1 MEEKKTSDNCSKEEL
16 YRDYRKRMDVDAI
29 RLSFINHLHYTRAKD
44 EYSATDFDDYLSLA
58 YTIRDRI
65 VEKWSETQQEYYNK
79 NAKRV
84 YYLSLEF
91 LLGRLILN
99 NIINLKMLDQTKYV
113 MKQLGHD
120 FDKLLAL
127 EPDAG
132 LGNGGLGRLA
142 ACFLDSMATIGIP
155 GYGYGLRYEFGIF
168 NQKIING
175 FQVEEPEEWLKH
187 VYPWEIER
195 PEYSKVVQFYGDV
208 VQSKDEFGKV
218 KYVWQNTRNV
228 IALPHDIPVVGY
240 GNNIVNTLR
249 LWAAR
254 ASNEFDLEIF
264 NHGDYIK
271 AIEDKNY
278 SENISRVLYPNDN
291 IMEGKELR
299 LRQEYFFVS
308 ATLQDILR
316 RYQKTFDYFDNLS
329 DQIAI
334 QLNDTHPAIGIL
346 ELMRLLVDE
355 YNIEWGKAWG
365 ITTKVF
371 AFTNHTVL
379 AEAMEKWP
387 VSLLE
392 KLIPRHLQILYQI
405 NAAFLEKIQ
414 LEYPNDPEKAK
425 RMSLVEEGY
434 DKQARMANLAIIGSH
449 SVNGVAKLHTDI
461 LISSVFKDFY
471 EMSPEKFN
479 NKTNGIT
486 FRRWLLASNPDLARL
501 ITGKI
506 SDRWITESMELKKL
520 EDFLDDEEFLIKL
533 YETKKLNKTRLA
545 EFVKETM
552 NIELDINSIFDVQ
565 TKRIHEYKRQF
576 LSVLHILIMYNRLKK
591 NPDLDL
597 VPVTFIL
604 GGKSAP
610 GYYRAKLIIK
620 LINSVADLVNNDK
633 TIKGKIK
640 VVFIPNY
647 GVSVAEKIIPAAD
660 VSKHISTAGKEAS
673 GTSNMKFSLNGAV
686 AVATL
691 DGSNIEIMNEVGE
704 ENIYIFGLKAEEI
717 QNLVASGKYSPKDI
731 YAKNPEI
738 RQVVDMLKNGDLACG
753 DANLFK
759 PLYDS
764 LINGVDGN
772 PADQYFVLA
781 DLMDY
786 IETNLKLNVDYK
798 NKIGWQRKAL
808 KNIANMGYFSSDRTI
823 RAYMEE
829 IWNIKPVEMK
839 NGKEKK

>member
-1 MEEKKTSDNCSKEEL
+1 MEKKKTNGNGSNEL
-16 YRDYRKRMDVDAI
+16 WREYRKRTDVDAI
-29 RLSFINHLHYTRAKD
+29 RLSFENHLHYTRAKD
-44 EYSATDFDDYLSLA
+44 EYSATDYDDYLSLA
-58 YTIRDRI
+58 YTVRDRI
-65 VEKWSETQQEYYNK
+65 VEKWSDTQQQYYNI

-99 NIINLKMLDQTKYV
+99 NIINLKLLDQLKYV

-120 FDKLLAL
+120 FDKLLNI

-142 ACFLDSMATIGIP
+142 ACFLDSMATLGIP
-155 GYGYGLRYEFGIF
+155 GYGYGLMYEFGIF
-168 NQKIING
+168 NQKIVNG
-175 FQVEEPEEWLKH
+175 FQVEEPEEWLKY
-187 VYPWEIER
+187 VYPWQIER
-195 PEYSKVVQFYGDV
+195 PEFTKVVKFYGNV
-208 VQSKDEFGKV
+208 VQEKDEFGKP
-218 KYVWQNTRNV
+218 KYVWCNTRNV
-228 IALPHDIPVVGY
+228 LAVPHDIPIVGY
-240 GNNIVNTLR
+240 GNNVVNTLR
-249 LWAAR
+249 LWSAH

-291 IMEGKELR
+291 VLSGKELR

-308 ATLQDILR
+308 STLQDILR
-316 RYQKTFDYFDNLS
+316 RYKKTFDYFDNLP

-334 QLNDTHPAIGIL
+334 QLNDTHPALGIL

-355 YNIEWGKAWG
+355 YNIEWNKAWG

-379 AEAMEKWP
+379 AEALEKWP
-387 VSLLE
+387 VGLLE
-392 KLIPRHLQILYQI
+392 KLIPRNLKILYKI
-405 NAAFLEKIQ
+405 NADFLEKIK
-414 LEYPNDPEKAK
+414 LTFPNDPEKIK
-425 RMSLVEEGY
+425 RMSLVEEGGE
-434 DKQARMANLAIIGSH
+434 KQARMANLAIIGSH
-449 SVNGVAKLHTDI
+449 SVNGVAKLHSEI
-461 LISSVFKDFY
+461 LINRVFKDFY
-471 EMSPEKFN
+471 ELSPEKFN
-479 NKTNGIT
+479 NKTNGVT

-501 ITGKI
+501 ISGKI
-506 SDRWITESMELKKL
+506 GEDWITKPLELKKL
-520 EDFLDDEEFLIKL
+520 EDYLGDEEFLIKL
-533 YETKKLNKTRLA
+533 YEIKKLNKTRLA
-545 EFVKETM
+545 EYVKKTM
-552 NIELDINSIFDVQ
+552 DIDLDVNSIFDVQ
-565 TKRIHEYKRQF
+565 TKRIHEYKRQ
-576 LSVLHILIMYNRLKK
+576 LLNILHVLITYNRLKA
-591 NPDLDL
+591 NPNLDM

-620 LINSVADLVNNDK
+620 LINSVAGLVNNDK
-633 TIKGKIK
+633 SIKNKIK
-640 VVFIPNY
+640 VIFIPNY
-647 GVSVAEKIIPAAD
+647 GVSVAERIIPAAD

-704 ENIYIFGLKAEEI
+704 DNIYIFGLKAEEVDKMVSEGSYRPGDYI
-717 QNLVASGKYSPKDI
+717 N
-731 YAKNPEI
+731 KNEEI
-738 RQVVDMLKNGDLACG
+738 KKVLDMLKSGELDGGDTS
-753 DANLFK
+753 DAGLFK

-764 LINGVDGN
+764 LVNGVDGN

-781 DLMDY
+781 DLQSY
-786 IETNLKLNVDYK
+786 IETNLKLNRDYK
-798 NKIGWQRKAL
+798 NKILWQKKAL

-823 RAYMEE
+823 SEYAKE
-829 IWNIKPVEMK
+829 IWNIKPVEIK
-839 NGKEKK
+839 PK